1 MRMAFKKL
9 TLFSAIAV
17 AMSSAIIAHGQQIG
31 VRVINGKPSAEGA
44 WPWMVALLKSDDP
57 EDTSAH
63 FCGGSLIGPRHI
75 LTAAHCVF
83 SRSPES
89 IQVLIGAR
97 ELRFG
102 KGDRHDIKEIRI
114 HQQYNSTFLTNDLA
128 ILELANPV
136 SNQPIN
142 LALKADAAL
151 YQPGQE
157 ATIIGW
163 GRTDPDRD
171 ILPTILQEAKIP
183 IQSDAVCFND
193 MGRLFNSKSMLCA
206 GIKATT
212 DSSGDGVS
220 ACFGDSGGP
229 LMVPDGNNQ
238 WKQVGVVSWGFKC
251 ADSKSWSVF
260 SDVPA
265 NETFLTVDVT
275 PPTGKLLSFR
285 CKGGYAAQSLDCSM
299 RAFAEDADSEIANV
313 QMVVERRYKGRCKNG
328 KSCSKVKTQVVTAQ
342 NVDTK
347 GVWEGQFSLANLS
360 KYKNKF
366 TLSIKDAAG
375 NLYKVAAS
383 PTIR

>member
-9 TLFSAIAV
+9 TLLSAIAV
-17 AMSSAIIAHGQQIG
+17 AMSSAILAHGQEIG
-31 VRVINGKPSAEGA
+31 VRVVNGKPSAEGA
-44 WPWMVALLKSDDP
+44 WPWMVALLNSEDP

-75 LTAAHCVF
+75 LTAAHCV
-83 SRSPES
+83 SGSSPEL

-97 ELRFG
+97 ELRFE
-102 KGDRHDIKEIRI
+102 KGDRHDIIGIRV
-114 HQQYNSTFLTNDLA
+114 HKQYNAATTTNDLA

-151 YQPGQE
+151 YQSGQD

-163 GRTDPDRD
+163 GMTSADRP

-183 IQSDAVCFND
+183 IQSDAVCLND

-212 DSSGDGVS
+212 DSSGDGVGG
-220 ACFGDSGGP
+220 CYGDSGGP

-238 WKQVGVVSWGFKC
+238 WKQVGVVSWGFGC

-260 SDVPA
+260 SDLPA
-265 NETFLTVDVT
+265 NETFLAGDVT
-275 PPTGKLLSFR
+275 PPTGKVLSLR
-285 CKGGYAAQSLDCSM
+285 CKGESCSM
-299 RAFAEDADSEIANV
+299 RAFAEDADSEIAHV
-313 QMVVERRYKGRCKNG
+313 QMVVERRYKGRCKDG
-328 KSCSKVKTQVVTAQ
+328 KSCSKVKTQVVTAKK
-342 NVDTK
+342 VDTK
-347 GVWEGQFSLANLS
+347 EVWESQFSLANLS
-360 KYKNKF
+360 NSKNKF

-375 NLYKVAAS
+375 NIYKVAVS
-383 PTIR
+383 PTIK